1 MDPDIAENDRSEAT
15 FLDRAAWID
24 AVKADP
30 EGHATLRKDIPASSI
45 KALDLPGVEPGH
57 AYRWTMSTAKQA
69 RDNAILEVEGGHWEN
84 FLKTGSGPGLWCHER
99 WMPAI
104 CKITDVTKGV
114 ELSSTIIFPSK
125 AEAPDNGLSHC
136 VRQMV
141 GFGAIPFG
149 SVGFLPEEWTFD
161 EDIKGY
167 RFKRQELLEFS
178 ICNVPSNPDAVMRA
192 KAAGVD
198 VSPLREWAV
207 KVLDT
212 IDKADAGWLAAEK
225 SWKLAKSPRIWI
237 ETPAGMLIPVEVKAD
252 EAGEVA
258 VVEPAPVAEVP
269 PLAVEAEAPAEE
281 APSADP
287 APEPDQLESLAA
299 EFGVSV
305 DKFIDIAAEEIQ
317 ALADNLSIAL
327 DTPLTGR
334 VPA

>member
-1 MDPDIAENDRSEAT
+1 MALPVTDGERSET
-15 FLDRAAWID
+15 SFLDRAAWVEAI
-24 AVKADP
+24 KADP
-30 EGHATLRKDIPASSI
+30 EGQATLRKDVPASSI

-57 AYRWTMSTAKQA
+57 AYRWAMSTETQD
-69 RDNAILEVEGGHWEN
+69 RDNDVIEVNGWHWEN

-99 WMPAI
+99 WLPAI
-104 CKITDVTKGV
+104 FKVTDIAKGGD
-114 ELSSTIIFPSK
+114 LSSTVIFPSK
-125 AEAPDNGLSHC
+125 AEAPDNTLSHC

-149 SVGFLPEEWTFD
+149 SVGFKPDEWTYD
-161 EDIKGY
+161 EDLKGY
-167 RFKRQELLEFS
+167 RFKRTELLEFS

-237 ETPAGMLIPVEVKAD
+237 ETPAGMLIPVEVKAED
-252 EAGEVA
+252 
-258 VVEPAPVAEVP
+258 VEPVETAEP
-269 PLAVEAEAPAEE
+269 EPAAEALPVEAEAQEAPPAE
-281 APSADP
+281 PP
-287 APEPDQLESLAA
+287 AELDQLEELAA
-299 EFGVSV
+299 EFGMSV
-305 DKFIDIAAEEIQ
+305 EKLLDIAAEEMES
-317 ALADNLSIAL
+317 LADQFSIAF